1 MTSDSPAPPNSD
13 EQVGFYNDLWLRQ
26 WRDMITY
33 NPTTRQLERQIH
45 HALLD
50 SGGFQTL
57 LDVGCG
63 NGMNIAA
70 VRRDFPDATLVG
82 ADLSPEILALARQN
96 VGPDPGIE
104 FEVLDLAGDPLSRS
118 FDVVLCNQVLE
129 HIEDDRLAMQN
140 LAAMCKGTMIIAVPG
155 GRYNSTSR
163 ILGHHR
169 HYSRDALVRLAEDA
183 GIEVISARNWGF
195 PFHSLYK
202 SVLGMLPVEM
212 QRGVGF
218 GEYGLGKKLL
228 ARFIYL
234 LHFGNV
240 FNAGANV
247 ILVGR
252 QPGRAQAE

>member
-1 MTSDSPAPPNSD
+1 MVYSPLHPTASEHRCMTSDSPAPPNSD

-104 FEVLDLAGDPLSRS
+104 FEVWTLPEILCPVPSMSSCATRS
-118 FDVVLCNQVLE
+118 LN
-129 HIEDDRLAMQN
+129 
-140 LAAMCKGTMIIAVPG
+140 
-155 GRYNSTSR
+155 TSR
-163 ILGHHR
+163 MT
-169 HYSRDALVRLAEDA
+169 ALPCKTLQRC
-183 GIEVISARNWGF
+183 AR
-195 PFHSLYK
+195 
-202 SVLGMLPVEM
+202 
-212 QRGVGF
+212 
-218 GEYGLGKKLL
+218 
-228 ARFIYL
+228 AR
-234 LHFGNV
+234 
-240 FNAGANV
+240 
-247 ILVGR
+247 
-252 QPGRAQAE
+252 